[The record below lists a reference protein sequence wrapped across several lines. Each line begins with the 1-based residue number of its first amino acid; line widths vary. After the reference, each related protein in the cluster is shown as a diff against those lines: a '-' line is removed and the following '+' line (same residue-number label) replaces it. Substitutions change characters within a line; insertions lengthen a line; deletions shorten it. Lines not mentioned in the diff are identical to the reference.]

1 MTIKGSFIL
10 EHPHVKAV
18 FGSKKSQSKLVPKMA
33 VFRTFKGLNIKYSY
47 RALQKALPYPERRTA
62 KSRIWGTE
70 TPEPID
76 TKFCMPSAVH
86 DVICTSGFRPP
97 SWISSQ
103 MRRARS
109 GVKKSSGA
117 QPHSTA
123 A

>member
-1 MTIKGSFIL
+1 MLKRFS
-10 EHPHVKAV
+10 AA
-18 FGSKKSQSKLVPKMA
+18 KSRPNWSPKWRF
-33 VFRTFKGLNIKYSY
+33 FRKFKGLNIKYSY